1 MKNRVIYFVQNGHRK
16 KDFILLLRRV
26 MAMSVKINLV
36 KMMFRIEKQRG
47 KSAGNMEKVTNLTWD
62 VKIICILVLRNF
74 I

>member
-1 MKNRVIYFVQNGHRK
+1 M
-16 KDFILLLRRV
+16 
-26 MAMSVKINLV
+26 